1 MFLGGRISLA
11 SSPAMKEESVP
22 LRDLETLRLSVNNP
36 DSCEWFGEAI
46 RCYEAGSY
54 RASVVSLWI
63 TLVLDLTAKLRS
75 LAEGGDGEAK
85 QLVERYDRAI
95 KNREDSKAL
104 EYERNI
110 LKKVREKFELITAR
124 EFDELKRLQE
134 DRDLCAHP
142 NTGENGELLVPD
154 AELVRAHIVSVWR
167 AVLSQKPCSGKMTL
181 EIFEG
186 EIASA
191 SWVERSEYLEKRFF
205 ENSRSSVK
213 RSIIKRLVKYSLGTS
228 VVSEMISRRAI
239 IAASQARDMIPDLF
253 EECFKTVLDNWDSQG
268 KMNDS
273 VLIRF
278 AGVYGEKE
286 TLWRLVPDTVR
297 ERAVVAVKSRGIE
310 DLVKDGY
317 FTGLQPIDGDLQD
330 TNRSLIQKLG
340 VEQLSTVLEW
350 AIDIRPFADQAIS
363 LLNTAN
369 SFKEARESLKT
380 LEKCASV
387 LDENHIKKLT
397 DVICSNGQVRGTW
410 SLEGCLCGLYN
421 SMHHNAET
429 YSQWKVLVEQLNILF
444 PEEEEARF
452 QELSELINNGAIEN

>member
-1 MFLGGRISLA
+1 MILEVGDSLA
-11 SSPAMKEESVP
+11 SSPATKEESVP

-75 LAEGGDGEAK
+75 LAEAGDSEARD
-85 QLVERYDRAI
+85 LVKKYDDAI
-95 KNREDSKAL
+95 QSQNYATTL
-104 EYERNI
+104 EYERSI
-110 LKKVREKFELITAR
+110 LTTAKDTFEFITAR

-134 DRDLCAHP
+134 DRNVCAHP
-142 NTGENGELLVPD
+142 NMGENGELLVPD

-167 AVLSQKPCSGKMTL
+167 AALSQKPCSGKKTI
-181 EIFEG
+181 EIFER
-186 EIASA
+186 EIESV
-191 SWVERSEYLEKRFF
+191 SWVERPEYLEKRFF
-205 ENSRSSVK
+205 EHSRSSVK
-213 RSIIKRLVKYSLGTS
+213 RNIIKLLVKYSLDLS
-228 VVSEMISRRAI
+228 MVNELISRRAI

-273 VLIRF
+273 VLIRL
-278 AGVYGEKE
+278 AGVYGMKDA
-286 TLWRLVPDTVR
+286 LWRLVPDTVR
-297 ERAVVAVKSRGIE
+297 ERATVAVKSRGLE

-363 LLNTAN
+363 LLNAAN

-387 LDENHIKKLT
+387 LDENDIEKLT
-397 DVICSNGQVRGTW
+397 EVICSNGQVRGTW

-429 YSQWKVLVEQLNILF
+429 YSQWKVLVEQLNKLF
-444 PEEEEARF
+444 PEVEEARF

>member
-1 MFLGGRISLA
+1 MILRVGDSLA
-11 SSPAMKEESVP
+11 SGPAMKEESVP
-22 LRDLETLRLSVNNP
+22 LRDLETLRLSVDNP

-63 TLVLDLTAKLRS
+63 TLVFDLTAKLRS
-75 LAEGGDGEAK
+75 LAEAGDGEAE

-104 EYERNI
+104 EYERTI
-110 LKKVREKFELITAR
+110 LNKARDKFELITAR
-124 EFDELKRLQE
+124 EFDELKRLLE
-134 DRDLCAHP
+134 DRNVCAHP
-142 NTGENGELLVPD
+142 NMGVNGELLVPD

-239 IAASQARDMIPDLF
+239 IAASQARDIDPELF
-253 EECFKTVLDNWDSQG
+253 EDCFQTILDDLDNQG
-268 KMNDS
+268 KINESM
-273 VLIRF
+273 LIRLV
-278 AGVYGEKE
+278 GVYGEKE

-297 ERAVVAVKSRGIE
+297 ERAVVAVKSRGLE

-330 TNRSLIQKLG
+330 TNHSLIQKLG

-363 LLNTAN
+363 LLNVAN

-387 LDENHIKKLT
+387 LNENDIKKLT
-397 DVICSNGQVRGTW
+397 KVICSNGQVRGTW

-429 YSQWKVLVEQLNILF
+429 YSQWKVLVEQLNKLF

-452 QELSELINNGAIEN
+452 QELSELLNNSVLDD

>member
-1 MFLGGRISLA
+1 M
-11 SSPAMKEESVP
+11 P

-63 TLVLDLTAKLRS
+63 TLVLDLTAKLGS

-228 VVSEMISRRAI
+228 VVS
-239 IAASQARDMIPDLF
+239 
-253 EECFKTVLDNWDSQG
+253 
-268 KMNDS
+268 
-273 VLIRF
+273 
-278 AGVYGEKE
+278 
-286 TLWRLVPDTVR
+286 
-297 ERAVVAVKSRGIE
+297 
-310 DLVKDGY
+310 
-317 FTGLQPIDGDLQD
+317 
-330 TNRSLIQKLG
+330 
-340 VEQLSTVLEW
+340 
-350 AIDIRPFADQAIS
+350 
-363 LLNTAN
+363 
-369 SFKEARESLKT
+369 
-380 LEKCASV
+380 
-387 LDENHIKKLT
+387 
-397 DVICSNGQVRGTW
+397 
-410 SLEGCLCGLYN
+410 
-421 SMHHNAET
+421 
-429 YSQWKVLVEQLNILF
+429 
-444 PEEEEARF
+444 
-452 QELSELINNGAIEN
+452 